1 MSLPASRASFVPRE
15 SLGERNGRAVSEEG
29 FVLPSALLGLVV
41 LTVLATAGFFTV
53 RQDHRM
59 SISQEHA
66 KDAFFLTEL
75 GVAEVLESWDNATYD
90 ALPQWGSLTVVDT
103 TQIGSWSVE
112 IIKANDRLFYLNA
125 ASQLTKGGDLLSGAS
140 HQVGL
145 AVRMTLPDFNPRAA
159 ITTTVNVSV
168 RGRASVN
175 GVDSIPPNW
184 DASQCPDPLED
195 KAGVMMQDTTT
206 FANGGRSK
214 VNGTPPIDEDSTI
227 DASTF
232 TDFGDLQWND
242 LVQMA
247 TKVYGGGSINQLFP
261 QFDASGNCNR
271 AHVRNW
277 GDPENPGSACGNYF
291 PVIYI
296 GGNANLQSGSRGQ
309 GILLVD
315 GELAVRGD
323 FLFHGLII
331 AKGGYNAQGSGNRV
345 YGSVMASNLDFEQQN
360 AVGRSS
366 IQFSKCAVERA
377 LINATELNRARPIWE
392 RSWVDLSTV
401 MH

>member
-1 MSLPASRASFVPRE
+1 MPVPASPASVVPRE
-15 SLGERNGRAVSEEG
+15 SVGERPARVTSEGG
-29 FVLPSALLGLVV
+29 FVLPAALLGLVI

-59 SISQEHA
+59 SISQEHG

-75 GVAEVLESWDNATYD
+75 GVAEVLEDWDNATYD

-103 TQIGSWSVE
+103 TSTGSWSVE
-112 IIKANDRLFYLNA
+112 VIKANERLFYLNA
-125 ASQLTKGGDLLSGAS
+125 ASQLSKGGDLLSGAS
-140 HQVGL
+140 HRVGL
-145 AVRMTLPDFNPRAA
+145 AVRMALPDFDPRAA

-168 RGRASVN
+168 RGRARVN
-175 GVDSIPPNW
+175 GTDSIPPNW
-184 DASQCPDPLED
+184 DTSQCPDPLED
-195 KAGVMMQDTTT
+195 KAGVMMQDTST
-206 FANGGRSK
+206 FANGGKSK
-214 VNGTPPIDEDSTI
+214 VNGSPPIAEDSTI
-227 DASTF
+227 GPSTF
-232 TDFGDLQWND
+232 TDFGDLHWDD
-242 LVQMA
+242 LVQLA
-247 TKVYGGGSINQLFP
+247 TKVYSGGSINQLFP

-271 AHVRNW
+271 AHIRNW
-277 GDPENPGSACGNYF
+277 GDPENPASSCGNYF

-296 GGNANLQSGSRGQ
+296 AGNANLQSGSRGQ

-345 YGSVMASNLDFEQQN
+345 YGSVMASNLDFEQQK

-366 IQFSKCAVERA
+366 IQFSQCAVQRA
-377 LINATELNRARPIWE
+377 LINATELNRARPLWE
-392 RSWVDLSTV
+392 RSWVDLSVV
-401 MH
+401 MP